1 MLLGAHQGRPAAC
14 ACSKASMN
22 IDVVKKASVL
32 AEVIEACSSA
42 SQTRSIVS
50 ADSSVEGRKE
60 SSVAMMGAE
69 SVLLLLWWLELSLSH
84 LLASVADCSLVA
96 AGLLLLQNAQ
106 LEAWRACCS
115 AAHGAGGGV

>member
-1 MLLGAHQGRPAAC
+1 
-14 ACSKASMN
+14 MN

-42 SQTRSIVS
+42 SQARSIVS
-50 ADSSVEGRKE
+50 ADSSVDGRKE
-60 SSVAMMGAE
+60 SSVAMVGAG
-69 SVLLLLWWLELSLSH
+69 SVLLLWGLEMSLSH

-115 AAHGAGGGV
+115 AGSAAHGAGGVA